1 LAYFG
6 LTFGRLPTLP
16 RSLLYERLG
25 MTDTRQFE
33 PVMHRALELALLGP
47 AYGANP
53 QVGAI
58 ILDKDLNV
66 IAEGWHKGAGTPH
79 AEVDA
84 LSKLPNGVPAGS
96 TAVVTLEPCNHTGR
110 TGPCSEALIAAGI
123 SRVVYASN
131 DPGVESANGA
141 QTLRSAGIEV
151 IQGVLEAEADEQS
164 VVWLTATKKQRPYI
178 TLKWAQTLDGRTA
191 ATDKT
196 SKWISGS
203 VSREDVHLRR
213 SNLDAILVGTGT
225 IKYDNPDLTAR
236 KPDGSR
242 YEHQPLR
249 VVVGKSELPQD
260 LRVFNEDA
268 PTVQLKTHDI
278 KDVLSQLWNRGMR
291 HVLVE
296 GGAELASEFIK
307 QGLFDE
313 ILIYQAPLLVGGSN
327 VAVTDIGISTMAE
340 GLALEF
346 TEVKQLG
353 ADVFM
358 RAIPKEGK

>member
-1 LAYFG
+1 MTNL
-6 LTFGRLPTLP
+6 
-16 RSLLYERLG
+16 SVYEPAMR
-25 MTDTRQFE
+25 
-33 PVMHRALELALLGP
+33 RALEIALLGP
-47 AYGANP
+47 AYGVNP

-84 LSKLPNGVPAGS
+84 LSKLDTVPDGA

-110 TGPCSEALIAAGI
+110 TGPCSQALIAAGI
-123 SRVVYASN
+123 SRVVYAVK
-131 DPGVESANGA
+131 DPGNESAGGA
-141 QTLRSAGIEV
+141 QSLVAAGVEV
-151 IQGVLEAEADEQS
+151 IEGVLADVATEQS
-164 VVWLTATKKQRPYI
+164 TVWLTAMKKQRPYVS
-178 TLKWAQTLDGRTA
+178 LKWAQTLDGRTA

-213 SNLDAILVGTGT
+213 SQLDAILVGTGT
-225 IKYDNPDLTAR
+225 VQYDNPDLTAR

-249 VVVGKSELPQD
+249 VVVGKTELSQD
-260 LRVFNEDA
+260 LRVFNDEA

-278 KDVLSQLWNRGMR
+278 KEVLTQLWDRGIR

-296 GGAELASEFIK
+296 GGAQLASEFIA
-307 QGLFDE
+307 QGIFDE
-313 ILIYQAPLLVGGSN
+313 ILIYQAPLLVGGVN
-327 VAVTDIGISTMAE
+327 VAVTDIGIDTMQN
-340 GLALEF
+340 ALELSF
-346 TEVKQLG
+346 TEVKRLG
-353 ADVFM
+353 DDVFI
-358 RAIPKEGK
+358 RAVPKESK

>member
-1 LAYFG
+1 
-6 LTFGRLPTLP
+6 
-16 RSLLYERLG
+16 
-25 MTDTRQFE
+25 MTESRQFE
-33 PVMHRALELALLGP
+33 PMMHRALELALLGP

-58 ILDKDLNV
+58 ILDKDLNI

-84 LSKLPNGVPAGS
+84 LSKLPNGVPEGS

-110 TGPCSEALIAAGI
+110 TGPCAQALIAAGI
-123 SRVVYASN
+123 SRVVYASK
-131 DPGVESANGA
+131 DPGKESANGA
-141 QTLRSAGIEV
+141 QTLRNAGVEV
-151 IQGVLEAEADEQS
+151 IQGVLEKEADEQS
-164 VVWLTATKKQRPYI
+164 VVWLTAMNKQRPYV

-191 ATDKT
+191 ASDKT

-203 VSREDVHLRR
+203 ESREDVHLRR
-213 SNLDAILVGTGT
+213 SELDAILVGTGT
-225 IKYDNPDLTAR
+225 VKYDNPDLTAR

-249 VVVGKSELPQD
+249 VVVGVSDLDQD

-268 PTVQLKTHDI
+268 PTVQIKTHDI
-278 KDVLSQLWNRGMR
+278 NQVLSKLWDRGMR

-313 ILIYQAPLLVGGSN
+313 ILIYQAPLLVGGTN
-327 VAVTDIGISTMAE
+327 VAVTDIGISTMKDS
-340 GLALEF
+340 LALEF
-346 TEVKQLG
+346 VEVKQLG

-358 RAIPKEGK
+358 RAIPKEGN